1 MWIKLPDEDFNL
13 NAQWRE
19 KWLNAIVPNK
29 QFVSDPTIPLPG
41 FNLPRRKWSML
52 NRYRSGH
59 GIAYVLR
66 LSTSGAC
73 VIARTVNDVM
83 SNRLHIVEQCPL
95 TKLNGGLKSLNTAC
109 TEAIAL
115 IG

>member
-1 MWIKLPDEDFNL
+1 MPDEDFNL

-29 QFVSDPTIPLPG
+29 QLVSDPTTPLPG

-59 GIAYVLR
+59 GVCAETEHKWGLR
-66 LSTSGAC
+66 DSPNCECGQVQS
-73 VIARTVNDVM
+73 M
-83 SNRLHIVEQCPL
+83 LHIVEHCPL
-95 TKLNGGLKSLNTAC
+95 TKLNGGLECLNTAC
-109 TEAIAL
+109 NEAVAWLGKRRIR
-115 IG
+115 